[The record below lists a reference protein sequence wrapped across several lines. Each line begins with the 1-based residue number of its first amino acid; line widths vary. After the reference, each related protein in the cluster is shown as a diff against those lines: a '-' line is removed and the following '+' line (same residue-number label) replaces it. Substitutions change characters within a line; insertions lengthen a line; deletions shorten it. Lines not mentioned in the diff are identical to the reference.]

1 MDTFGPLVAILLGFV
16 LLLAGKRV
24 IWLAAA
30 LAAYLFISPILAR
43 YIDPGTTGM
52 VVSVVVGLV
61 LAWLA
66 VRFFQSTVAVVA
78 ALVGA
83 ATMPSVLGM
92 LGIEWAWWIMALIG
106 AAAGLLLAGVALDW
120 GLMLVT
126 AWLGANLLARSAAEL
141 LGISGPV
148 LTVVSIVLLL
158 IGVFVQANGKS
169 S

>member
-169 S
+169 T

>member
-148 LTVVSIVLLL
+148 LTVVSIALLL

>member
-148 LTVVSIVLLL
+148 LTVVSIALLL

-169 S
+169 T